1 MSNDD
6 TIKIDIDVRFCC
18 SICLFIVKTISS
30 YLPLL
35 FRKSY
40 VLIYFFCVFLQVVYL
55 NMNFWLSVSVNLV
68 SIFTLLFIVDLI
80 IKKITKNDNYI
91 QK

>member
-1 MSNDD
+1 M
-6 TIKIDIDVRFCC
+6 IKMIIRF
-18 SICLFIVKTISS
+18 IWFLI
-30 YLPLL
+30 L
-35 FRKSY
+35 Y

-55 NMNFWLSVSVNLV
+55 NMNIWLSLGLNIV
-68 SIFTLLFIVDLI
+68 SIFTLIFIVDLI

>member
-1 MSNDD
+1 M
-6 TIKIDIDVRFCC
+6 IIRVIWFL
-18 SICLFIVKTISS
+18 IL
-30 YLPLL
+30 
-35 FRKSY
+35 Y

>member
-1 MSNDD
+1 M
-6 TIKIDIDVRFCC
+6 IKMIIRVIWFL
-18 SICLFIVKTISS
+18 IL
-30 YLPLL
+30 
-35 FRKSY
+35 Y